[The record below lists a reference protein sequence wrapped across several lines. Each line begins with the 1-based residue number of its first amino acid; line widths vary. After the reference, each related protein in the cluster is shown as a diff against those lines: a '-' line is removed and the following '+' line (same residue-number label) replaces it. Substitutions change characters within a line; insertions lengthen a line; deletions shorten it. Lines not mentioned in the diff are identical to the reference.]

1 MNLDPQIQEL
11 IDNAPQDGTTP
22 ALMQAIAPVIT
33 SMAEKLKH
41 PAYYVPR
48 TVDGNWLMVTL
59 QNRNKPLVEK
69 HIISA
74 YPTLKDAEIGSQ
86 IMSNPTIEPLPIPV
100 THILFHMLAMKTVDS
115 VIFFETPNDL
125 QNGVEIFRTTVQDNI
140 KAHIQTLKQQPSEP
154 IA

>member
-22 ALMQAIAPVIT
+22 ALMQAIAPVIR

-59 QNRNKPLVEK
+59 QNRHTPSVEK
-69 HIISA
+69 HIIAA
-74 YPTLKDAEIGSQ
+74 YPTLNDAKIGSQ

-100 THILFHMLAMKTVDS
+100 THILFHLLAMKTVDS
-115 VIFFETPNDL
+115 VIFFETPDNL
-125 QNGVEIFRTTVQDNI
+125 QDGIEIFRNTLQENI
-140 KAHIQTLKQQPSEP
+140 KRHVQTLKQKGSST